1 MKRIFITL
9 MGFLMFAMG
18 LIIWSIPA
26 SARTAHVTYTYSGQ
40 GTVAVLVSE
49 TPAFTVALK
58 DGQSITGAIDSKHLG
73 YVDISGLKPGTK
85 YYFAAVA
92 WDKAGH
98 RSPFSS
104 VLTKLIPPYKGFDVT
119 TYPPLPLDGKQVTI
133 TVKLK

>member
-1 MKRIFITL
+1 MKRIFIAL

-18 LIIWSIPA
+18 LVIWSIPA
-26 SARTAHVTYTYSGQ
+26 SARTAHVTYAYAGQ
-40 GTVAVLVSE
+40 GTVAVLVSV
-49 TPAFTVALK
+49 TPDFTAALK

-92 WDKAGH
+92 WDKAGN
-98 RSPFSS
+98 RSPFSATLS
-104 VLTKLIPPYKGFDVT
+104 RLVPPYKGFAVT

-133 TVKLK
+133 TIKLK